1 MMGNFSMWYGI
12 ADVAFKA
19 FNWIKG
25 YFVTIFSPGVIADVE
40 FVKFLSTYDSY
51 WLYHED
57 WKFW

>member
-25 YFVTIFSPGVIADVE
+25 YFATIFSPGVIADVE
-40 FVKFLSTYDSY
+40 FVKFLSTFDSY
-51 WLYHED
+51 WL
-57 WKFW
+57 